1 MTISEIFLEEMTSR
15 AVLRMAKV
23 GGMGELNEEAA
34 GYYSQ
39 MYMTIK
45 REVPWK
51 SLHVLTWAVSKM
63 IPFYP
68 VSQVLHK

>member
-15 AVLRMAKV
+15 TVLRMAKV
-23 GGMGELNEEAA
+23 GGLGELNEEAA

-45 REVPWK
+45 GRCAENHFMSSPELSAK
-51 SLHVLTWAVSKM
+51 
-63 IPFYP
+63 
-68 VSQVLHK
+68 